1 MSAGELALAFVLLTA
16 PPGPCEEPPSA
27 AEWPGV
33 QAAVHQL
40 AVEWEILDKNET
52 KFIFANREEFGKD
65 LNILRRRYTD
75 LRDVPK
81 VADTIRLPDRNTVCE
96 RIRFNREYRKTL
108 ELRCQYE
115 TDKAEEIRGVM
126 CETDRLYQVWDAVRD
141 ARCDYYYV
149 TVRRQALKKVK
160 ELIGDDAYATATLPP
175 NVPTWRFAETR

>member
-1 MSAGELALAFVLLTA
+1 MSGELALAFVLLTA
-16 PPGPCEEPPSA
+16 PPGPCEEPPTL
-27 AEWPGV
+27 AEWSGV
-33 QAAVHQL
+33 QTAVQKL

-52 KFIFANREEFGKD
+52 KFIFANRDEFGKD
-65 LNILRRRYTD
+65 LNILRRRYAD

-81 VADTIRLPDRNTVCE
+81 VADTARLPDRQTVCE

-108 ELRCQYE
+108 ELRSQYE

-141 ARCDYYYV
+141 AKCDYYYV

-160 ELIGDDAYATATLPP
+160 DLIGDDAYAAATLPP
-175 NVPTWRFAETR
+175 NVPTWRFADAR